1 MDRQRFAEAIAL
13 AGERQRGGIGTL
25 GEKTLH
31 AALKYYFEPYA
42 PGHEVKLGGFVADAV
57 GEQGIIEIQTQ
68 GFWRLRKKLNA
79 FLPVAPV
86 TVVYPVPAIRWVRR
100 INPETGET
108 AGRRKSPKRSGPCA
122 LLPELYGIKSLLH
135 HPNLT
140 FHILLLEVED
150 LRPQGERG
158 RSGGRIDRIPLAL
171 LDEAVIRTP
180 QDYELFLPE
189 ALPPLFTSRDY
200 QQQSRLPLSG
210 AQAAL
215 GVLHEMGVLERTGRR
230 GRSWE
235 YRRAQP
241 LAGEAPEMENS
252 MTGKG
257 RE

>member
-1 MDRQRFAEAIAL
+1 MDRQRFAEAVAL
-13 AGERQRGGIGTL
+13 AGERQRGSIGTL

-57 GEQGIIEIQTQ
+57 GEGGIVEIQTQ
-68 GFWRLRKKLNA
+68 GFWRLNKKLTA

-100 INPETGET
+100 IDPVTGET

-122 LLPELYGIKSLLH
+122 LLPELYHIRPLLR

-140 FHILLLEVED
+140 LHILLLEVED

-180 QDYELFLPE
+180 QDYRIFLPE
-189 ALPPLFTSRDY
+189 ALPGLFTSRDY
-200 QQQSRLPLSG
+200 QQQSRLSLPG
-210 AQAAL
+210 ARAAL
-215 GVLHEMGVLERTGRR
+215 SVLHEMGAVERAGRR

-235 YRRAQP
+235 
-241 LAGEAPEMENS
+241 
-252 MTGKG
+252 
-257 RE
+257 